1 MWSVVSWIRNL
12 ITEYTWFWWSS
23 NESKSTAILLVGL
36 DDAGKT
42 TLTGR
47 LTQNRL
53 IQSAPTG
60 KASSHEIKI
69 GSTLLS
75 ITDIGGHQQI
85 RRLWR
90 DYMFAS
96 TRLIFMVDASNRQRI
111 PEARYE
117 LLKILNDDEM
127 SFLPILILGNKI
139 DNINAAL
146 SESELRYH
154 LQIEKYLNEENP
166 RVKLCMCSLMR
177 NEGFTD
183 GLRWLIQQPIR
194 TEN

>member
-146 SESELRYH
+146 SENELRYH

-194 TEN
+194 TED

>member
-194 TEN
+194 TED